1 MKTLDQLRKTDKIKV
16 TTHNHTAQTESGE
29 QIYETKTK
37 PLLEKMINKI
47 ESIDQKV
54 DRVSQTDRTFP
65 SNELWYEYNN
75 RGRGVLVEEE
85 MEEAILTIEED
96 VEAEVLLM
104 DMDRIGHR

>member
-29 QIYETKTK
+29 QIYETK
-37 PLLEKMINKI
+37 PFLEKMINKI

-65 SNELWYEYNN
+65 SNELLYEYNN
-75 RGRGVLVEEE
+75 RGRGVLVEVEV
-85 MEEAILTIEED
+85 EEAILTIEED